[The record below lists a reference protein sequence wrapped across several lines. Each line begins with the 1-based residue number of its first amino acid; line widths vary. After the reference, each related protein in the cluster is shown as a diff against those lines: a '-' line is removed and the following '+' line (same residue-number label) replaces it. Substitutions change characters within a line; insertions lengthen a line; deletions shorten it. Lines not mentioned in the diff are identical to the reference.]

1 MYLAIM
7 LLLMFV
13 LPLGSVVA
21 EAHSSADANLVFL
34 IGKWFVFW
42 GVGLRLFV
50 ASLKQI
56 VNPAFTAETIFGL
69 TDHKAES
76 LVQEIGF
83 GNLSIGMLGVLSL
96 FEPQWL
102 VPAAI
107 TGCLFFGFAGL
118 KHLLERGRNRSRNI
132 AMISDLWLSLVL
144 AFYLS
149 AAFFQNAR

>member
-1 MYLAIM
+1 MYLAVI
-7 LLLMFV
+7 LLLMLV
-13 LPLGSVVA
+13 LPLGSLVA
-21 EAHSSADANLVFL
+21 EVHWNADADLVFL

-42 GVGLRLFV
+42 GVGLRLLM

-56 VNPAFTAETIFGL
+56 INPAFTAETIFGVI
-69 TDHKAES
+69 DHKAQS

-96 FEPQWL
+96 FAPQWI

-107 TGCLFFGFAGL
+107 IGCLFFGLAGL
-118 KHLLERGRNRSRNI
+118 KHLLERARNRSRTI
-132 AMISDLWLSLVL
+132 AMASDLWLFFVL

-149 AAFFQNAR
+149 AAFFQNSR

>member
-1 MYLAIM
+1 MYLAII
-7 LLLMFV
+7 LLLTLV

-21 EAHSSADANLVFL
+21 EAHWSADANLVFL

-42 GVGLRLFV
+42 GVGLRLLA
-50 ASLKQI
+50 ASLEQI
-56 VNPAFTAETIFGL
+56 VNPAFTAETIFGV
-69 TDHKAES
+69 TDRKAQS

-83 GNLSIGMLGVLSL
+83 GNLSIGILGVLSL
-96 FEPQWL
+96 FEPQWH

-107 TGCLFFGFAGL
+107 TGSLFFGLAGL
-118 KHLLERGRNRSRNI
+118 KHLLEPVKNRSRTI
-132 AMISDLWLSLVL
+132 AMVSDLWLFFVL

>member
-1 MYLAIM
+1 MYLAII
-7 LLLMFV
+7 LLLMLV

-42 GVGLRLFV
+42 GVGLRLLV

-56 VNPAFTAETIFGL
+56 INPAFTAETIFGV
-69 TDHKAES
+69 TDHKALS

-83 GNLSIGMLGVLSL
+83 GNLSIGMLGVLSF
-96 FEPQWL
+96 FEPRWV

-107 TGCLFFGFAGL
+107 TGCLFFGLAGL
-118 KHLLERGRNRSRNI
+118 KHLLEPGRNRSRAI
-132 AMISDLWLSLVL
+132 AMVSDLWLFFVL

>member
-1 MYLAIM
+1 MYLAII
-7 LLLMFV
+7 LLLMLV

-21 EAHSSADANLVFL
+21 EVLWVTDANLVFL

-42 GVGLRLFV
+42 GVGLRLLV

-56 VNPAFTAETIFGL
+56 VNPAFTAETIFGV
-69 TDHKAES
+69 TDYKAQS

-83 GNLSIGMLGVLSL
+83 GNLSIGMLGVLSF
-96 FEPQWL
+96 FEPRWL

-107 TGCLFFGFAGL
+107 TGSLVFGIAGL
-118 KHLLERGRNRSRNI
+118 KHLLEPVRNRSRTI
-132 AMISDLWLSLVL
+132 TMVSELWLFFVL

-149 AAFFQNAR
+149 AAFFQNA